1 MTSQEATRLEELLAP
16 SRIVVV
22 ATVGAGGMPQLT
34 PNWYVYQGGR
44 MAISTTKER
53 IKYRNLSR
61 DDRMAVCVYTEP
73 GASDYVAITGR
84 VTIAD
89 DESIWPVTQAIV
101 ERYVAPDGVD
111 ARMRTLRTEN
121 RVIHQPGPGPRQLP
135 LDLRRTSPVRSGGG
149 LSCSVR
155 PPILA
160 AASLDLCR
168 LLTRK
173 AQPAALGCLFEGAF
187 FALEPPQPGV
197 E

>member
-1 MTSQEATRLEELLAP
+1 LTSQEATRLEELLAP

-121 RVIHQPGPGPRQLP
+121 RVIISLVPDRV
-135 LDLRRTSPVRSGGG
+135 SFRS
-149 LSCSVR
+149 
-155 PPILA
+155 I
-160 AASLDLCR
+160 
-168 LLTRK
+168 
-173 AQPAALGCLFEGAF
+173 
-187 FALEPPQPGV
+187 
-197 E
+197 